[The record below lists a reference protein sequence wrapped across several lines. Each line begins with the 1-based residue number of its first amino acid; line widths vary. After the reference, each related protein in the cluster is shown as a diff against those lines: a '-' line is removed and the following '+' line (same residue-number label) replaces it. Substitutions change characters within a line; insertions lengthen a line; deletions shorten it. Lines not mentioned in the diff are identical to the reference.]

1 MATVD
6 GGRLMVDALKR
17 EGVEYIFSLSGGHI
31 NSIYQACLDSGIQ
44 VIDTRHEQAAA
55 HMAEAWGRLTGK
67 PGVCVVTAGPGFTD
81 AVTGVANACQ
91 ASSPMLVISGRS
103 GVSETETLALQE
115 LEQIDIIRPLVKWG
129 RVVYQTHRLG
139 EFTAMAFRHGM
150 TGRPGPVFLE
160 IPVDVMNQ
168 QVEESQ
174 VVRAE
179 GYRPRYRP
187 GGSEE
192 GIAQALELLRQAERP
207 AIIAGSG
214 AHFAD
219 AAEELEAFG
228 RLVDVPVFTSNMGQ
242 GLLAKDDPHWF
253 GSPMVGLGTLS
264 TCDVVLLLGGRLG
277 LFMGQ
282 GRPPFI
288 AADAKLIQVD
298 VEGSEIG
305 RNRKVDVGITGD
317 VKEILKQM
325 IEQVCAKPF
334 SHGAWLASTS
344 EQARE
349 GRRQLLASAPGFD
362 KEEPIHPARLMHEIR
377 EFLED
382 DAVVVADG
390 GDTQVW
396 TMLGMNVSRPGQFLS
411 SGPFGCLGVGIP
423 FALAAKLR
431 YPQRQVLTTMGDGS
445 AGLNIMEF
453 NTAMRFDL
461 PIVMVISNDCSWGM
475 IRHSQNAAY
484 GPGRLI
490 GCELG
495 DVAYEKVVEA
505 LGGYGERVDR
515 AHEIRPALE
524 RAFASGKPA
533 CLNVYTDREVGTPM
547 GLMLAQLGG
556 REVPA

>member
-6 GGRLMVDALKR
+6 GGRLVVDALER

-31 NSIYQACLDSGIQ
+31 NAIYQACLDSGIR

-81 AVTGVANACQ
+81 AMTGVANACQ
-91 ASSPMLVISGRS
+91 SHSPLLVITGRS
-103 GVSETETLALQE
+103 GVHETETLALQE
-115 LEQIDIIRPLVKWG
+115 LEQIDIVRPLIKWG
-129 RVVYQTHRLG
+129 RVVYQTHRID

-160 IPVDVMNQ
+160 IPVDVLNRKI
-168 QVEESQ
+168 EESE
-174 VVRAE
+174 VVRPD
-179 GYRPRYRP
+179 GYRPRYAP
-187 GGSEE
+187 GAARR
-192 GIAQALELLRQAERP
+192 GIAEAIELLRGAEKP
-207 AIIAGSG
+207 CVIAGSG
-214 AHFAD
+214 VHYAGAGQELESFAD
-219 AAEELEAFG
+219 LI
-228 RLVDVPVFTSNMGQ
+228 DVPVFTAGMGQ
-242 GLLAKDDPHWF
+242 GLLAKDDPNF
-253 GSPMVGLGTLS
+253 IGSPLQGLGILAG
-264 TCDVVLLLGGRLG
+264 CDVVLLLGVRLG

-282 GRPPFI
+282 GKPPFLS
-288 AADAKLIQVD
+288 ADAKLIQAD
-298 VEGSEIG
+298 IEGSEIG
-305 RNRKVDVGITGD
+305 RNRKVDVGIVGD
-317 VKEILKQM
+317 AKEILEQM
-325 IEQVCAKPF
+325 IDEVKRKPF
-334 SHGAWLASTS
+334 SHGSWLGLVAP
-344 EQARE
+344 QARE
-349 GRRQLLASAPGFD
+349 GVKSMMRAVPGFD
-362 KEEPIHPARLMHEIR
+362 KEEPIHPARLMQEIR
-377 EFLED
+377 DFLDE

-396 TMLGMNVSRPGQFLS
+396 TMLGLGVSRPGLQLS

-431 YPQRQVLTTMGDGS
+431 YPERQVLTTMGDGS

-453 NTAMRFDL
+453 NTALRFDL

-484 GPGRLI
+484 GPGRLV

-505 LGGYGERVDR
+505 LGGYGERVER
-515 AHEIRPALE
+515 AAQIRPALE
-524 RAFASGKPA
+524 RAFASGRPA
-533 CLNVYTDREVGTPM
+533 CLNVFTDRDVATPM

-556 REVPA
+556 V

>member
-6 GGRLMVDALKR
+6 GGRLVVDALKR

-31 NSIYQACLDSGIQ
+31 NAIYQACLDSGIR

-91 ASSPMLVISGRS
+91 SHSPLLVITGRS
-103 GVSETETLALQE
+103 GVHETETLALQE
-115 LEQIDIIRPLVKWG
+115 LEQIDIVRPLIKWG
-129 RVVYQTHRLG
+129 RVVYQTHRID

-160 IPVDVMNQ
+160 IPVDVLNRK
-168 QVEESQ
+168 VEESK
-174 VVRAE
+174 VVRPE
-179 GYRPRYRP
+179 GYRPRHAP
-187 GGSEE
+187 GGARQGIEE
-192 GIAQALELLRQAERP
+192 AIELLRGAERP
-207 AIIAGSG
+207 CVIAGSG
-214 AHFAD
+214 VHYAGAGR
-219 AAEELEAFG
+219 ELEAFADLIG
-228 RLVDVPVFTSNMGQ
+228 VPVLTAGMGQ
-242 GLLAKDDPHWF
+242 GLLAKDDANF
-253 GSPMVGLGTLS
+253 IGSPLQGLGILAG
-264 TCDVVLLLGGRLG
+264 CDVVLLLGVRLG

-282 GRPPFI
+282 GKPPFLP
-288 AADAKLIQVD
+288 ADAKVIQVD
-298 VEGSEIG
+298 IEGGEIG
-305 RNRKVDVGITGD
+305 RNRKVDVGIVGD
-317 VKEILKQM
+317 AKEILAQM
-325 IEQVCAKPF
+325 IEEVERKPF
-334 SHGAWLASTS
+334 SHGAWLESAGPK
-344 EQARE
+344 ARE
-349 GRRQLLASAPGFD
+349 AAKGMMSAVPGFD
-362 KEEPIHPARLMHEIR
+362 KEEPIHPARLMQEIR
-377 EFLED
+377 DFLDD

-396 TMLGMNVSRPGQFLS
+396 TMMGLGVSRPGVQLS

-423 FALAAKLR
+423 YALAAKLR
-431 YPQRQVLTTMGDGS
+431 YPERQVLTTMGDGS

-453 NTAMRFDL
+453 NTALRFDL

-505 LGGYGERVDR
+505 LGGYGERVER
-515 AHEIRPALE
+515 AAEIRPALE

-533 CLNVYTDREVGTPM
+533 CLNVFTDRDVTTPM
-547 GLMLAQLGG
+547 GAMLAQLG
-556 REVPA
+556 AA

>member
-6 GGRLMVDALKR
+6 GGRLVVDALKR

-31 NSIYQACLDSGIQ
+31 NAIYQACLDTGIQ

-81 AVTGVANACQ
+81 SVTGVANACQ
-91 ASSPMLVISGRS
+91 SHSPMILITGRS

-115 LEQIDIIRPLVKWG
+115 LEQLDIIRPLVKWG
-129 RVVYQTHRLG
+129 RAVYQTHRLD

-160 IPVDVMNQ
+160 IPVDVLNRK
-168 QVEESQ
+168 VEETT
-174 VVRAE
+174 VVRPE

-187 GGSEE
+187 GGSRE
-192 GIAQALELLRQAERP
+192 GLAEAIDLLRQAKRP

-214 AHFAD
+214 AYFAD
-219 AAEELEAFG
+219 AADELEALG
-228 RLVDVPVFTSNMGQ
+228 RLIDVPIFTSNMGQ
-242 GLLAKDDPHWF
+242 GLLSQDDPHCF
-253 GSPMVGLGTLS
+253 GSPMVGLGVLS
-264 TCDVVLLLGGRLG
+264 TCDVVCILGATLG

-288 AADAKLIQVD
+288 PADAKLIQVD
-298 VEGSEIG
+298 IDGSEIG

-317 VKEILKQM
+317 AKEILKEMLELIGQ
-325 IEQVCAKPF
+325 QPF
-334 SHGAWLASTS
+334 SHSGWLESIT
-344 EQARE
+344 EPARE
-349 GRRQLLASAPGFD
+349 GRRKMLSSVPGFD
-362 KEEPIHPARLMHEIR
+362 KEEPIHPARLMKEIR
-377 EFLED
+377 DFLDD
-382 DAVVVADG
+382 DAIVVADG

-396 TMLGMNVSRPGQFLS
+396 TILGMNISRPGQLLS

-431 YPQRQVLTTMGDGS
+431 YPERQVLTTMGDGS

-453 NTAMRFDL
+453 NTALRFEL

-484 GPGRLI
+484 GPGRLV

-495 DVAYEKVVEA
+495 DVSYEKVVEA
-505 LGGYGERVDR
+505 LGGYGERVNR

-533 CLNVYTDREVGTPM
+533 CINVYTDREVGTPM
-547 GLMLAQLGG
+547 GLMLSQLGG
-556 REVPA
+556 E

>member
-1 MATVD
+1 MATVN
-6 GGRLMVDALKR
+6 GGRLVVDALER
-17 EGVEYIFSLSGGHI
+17 EGVECIFSLSGGHI
-31 NSIYQACLDSGIQ
+31 NAIYQACLDSGIQ

-91 ASSPMLVISGRS
+91 SNSPMILITGRS

-129 RVVYQTHRLG
+129 RVVYQTHRLD

-160 IPVDVMNQ
+160 IPVDVLNR
-168 QVEESQ
+168 EIDEAEA
-174 VVRAE
+174 VRPE

-187 GGSEE
+187 GGSRE
-192 GIAQALELLRQAERP
+192 GIAKAIDLLREAERP

-214 AHFAD
+214 AHFAG
-219 AAEELEAFG
+219 AAEELETFA
-228 RLVDVPVFTSNMGQ
+228 RLVDVPVFTSNMGR
-242 GLLAKDDPHWF
+242 GLLPKDDPHCF
-253 GSPMVGLGTLS
+253 GSPMQGLGVLPR
-264 TCDVVLLLGGRLG
+264 CDLILILGATLG

-282 GRPPFI
+282 GRAPFI
-288 AADAKLIQVD
+288 PADATLIQVD
-298 VEGSEIG
+298 IDGSEIG

-317 VKEILKQM
+317 AKEILEEM
-325 IEQVCAKPF
+325 IELVRQQPF
-334 SHGAWLASTS
+334 SHSGWIESIVET
-344 EQARE
+344 ARE
-349 GRRQLLASAPGFD
+349 SRRGMLASAPGFD
-362 KEEPIHPARLMHEIR
+362 KEEPIHPARLMTEIR
-377 EFLED
+377 DFLDD
-382 DAVVVADG
+382 DAIVVADG

-396 TMLGMNVSRPGQFLS
+396 TILGMDVSRPGQLLS

-431 YPQRQVLTTMGDGS
+431 YPERQVLTTMGDGS

-484 GPGRLI
+484 GPGRLV

-495 DVAYEKVVEA
+495 EVAYEKVVEA
-505 LGGYGERVDR
+505 LGGYGERVNR

-524 RAFASGKPA
+524 RAFASRRPA

-547 GLMLAQLGG
+547 GLMLAQLG
-556 REVPA
+556 E

>member
-6 GGRLMVDALKR
+6 GGRLVVDALKR

-31 NSIYQACLDSGIQ
+31 NSIYQACLDSGIG

-55 HMAEAWGRLTGK
+55 HMAEAWGRMTGK

-81 AVTGVANACQ
+81 AMTGVANACQ
-91 ASSPMLVISGRS
+91 SHSPLLVITGRS
-103 GVSETETLALQE
+103 GVHETETLALQE
-115 LEQIDIIRPLVKWG
+115 LEQIDIIRPLIKWG
-129 RVVYQTHRLG
+129 RVVYQTHRID

-160 IPVDVMNQ
+160 IPVDVMNRKI
-168 QVEESQ
+168 EESD
-174 VVRAE
+174 VVRPE
-179 GYRPRYRP
+179 GYRPRYAP
-187 GGSEE
+187 GGARQ
-192 GIAQALELLRQAERP
+192 GIEAAIELLRGAERP
-207 AIIAGSG
+207 CVIAGSG
-214 AHFAD
+214 VHYAGAGQ
-219 AAEELEAFG
+219 ELETFAG
-228 RLVDVPVFTSNMGQ
+228 LIDVPVFTTGMGQ
-242 GLLAKDDPHWF
+242 GLLAKEDPHF
-253 GSPMVGLGTLS
+253 IGSPMQGLAILAG
-264 TCDVVLLLGGRLG
+264 CDVVLLLGVRLG

-282 GRPPFI
+282 GKPPFLP
-288 AADAKLIQVD
+288 ADAKLIQVD
-298 VEGSEIG
+298 IEGSEIG

-317 VKEILKQM
+317 SREILEQM
-325 IEQVCAKPF
+325 IAAVERQPF
-334 SHGAWLASTS
+334 SHGAWFSSVGPKAK
-344 EQARE
+344 E
-349 GRRQLLASAPGFD
+349 SAESLMADVPGFD

-377 EFLED
+377 DFLDD

-396 TMLGMNVSRPGQFLS
+396 TMLGIGVSRPGLQLS

-423 FALAAKLR
+423 YALAAKLR
-431 YPQRQVLTTMGDGS
+431 YPERQVLTTMGDGS

-453 NTAMRFDL
+453 NTALRFGL

-505 LGGYGERVDR
+505 LGGYGERVER
-515 AHEIRPALE
+515 AAEIRPALE

-533 CLNVYTDREVGTPM
+533 CLNVFTDRDVTTPM
-547 GLMLAQLGG
+547 GAVLAQLG
-556 REVPA
+556 AA

>member
-6 GGRLMVDALKR
+6 GGRLVVDALER
-17 EGVEYIFSLSGGHI
+17 EGVECIFSLSGGHI
-31 NSIYQACLDSGIQ
+31 NSIYQACLDAGIR

-91 ASSPMLVISGRS
+91 SNAPMLIISGRS

-129 RVVYQTHRLG
+129 RVVYQTRRLD

-160 IPVDVMNQ
+160 VPVDVLNRKID
-168 QVEESQ
+168 ESE
-174 VVRAE
+174 VVRPE
-179 GYRPRYRP
+179 GYRPQYRP
-187 GGSEE
+187 SGARQGIEE
-192 GIAQALELLRQAERP
+192 ALELLRQSKKP

-214 AHFAD
+214 AHFAE
-219 AAEELEAFG
+219 AGEELESLAA
-228 RLVDVPVFTSNMGQ
+228 LIDVPVFTGNMAL
-242 GLLAKDDPHWF
+242 GLLAKDDPHAF
-253 GSPMVGLGTLS
+253 GSPMVGLGVLA
-264 TCDVVLLLGGRLG
+264 TCDLVLLLGTRLG

-282 GRPPFI
+282 GKPPFI
-288 AADAKLIQVD
+288 PADAKVVQVD
-298 VEGSEIG
+298 IDGAEIG

-317 VKEILKQM
+317 VKEIVKEM
-325 IEQVCAKPF
+325 IELVREHSF
-334 SHGAWLASTS
+334 SHRGWLESIS
-344 EQARE
+344 EQASQD
-349 GRRQLLASAPGFD
+349 RRAMLSGVPGFD
-362 KEEPIHPARLMHEIR
+362 REAPIHPARLMKEIR
-377 EFLED
+377 DFLND
-382 DAVVVADG
+382 DAIVVADG

-396 TMLGMNVSRPGQFLS
+396 TILGVEIPRPGQLLS

-431 YPQRQVLTTMGDGS
+431 YPERQVLTTMGDGS

-453 NTAMRFDL
+453 NTALRFDL

-484 GPGRLI
+484 GPGRLV

-495 DVAYEKVVEA
+495 DVSYEKVVEA
-505 LGGYGERVDR
+505 LGGYGERVDE
-515 AHEIRPALE
+515 AKEIQPALE

-547 GLMLAQLGG
+547 GLMLSQLGG
-556 REVPA
+556 D